1 MDDAERYRQ
10 EQDLLF
16 TDLERDRLRQLFAQA
31 EEVGLPAVALKLA
44 HALNKLSI
52 EDRIEDL
59 ERRIAEAKARAR
71 S

>member
-16 TDLERDRLRQLFAQA
+16 TDLERDRLRHLFAQA
-31 EEVGLPAVALKLA
+31 EGVGLSAVALELA
-44 HALNKLSI
+44 HALEKLSI

-59 ERRIAEAKARAR
+59 ERRIAEAKARAGC
-71 S
+71 